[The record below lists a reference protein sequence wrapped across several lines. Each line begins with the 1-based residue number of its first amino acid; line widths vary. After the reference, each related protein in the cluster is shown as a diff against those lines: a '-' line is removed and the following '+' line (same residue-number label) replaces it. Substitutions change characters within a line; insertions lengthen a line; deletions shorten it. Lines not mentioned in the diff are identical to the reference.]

1 MQYNIGLTMRI
12 TNAQNYNESRDTI
25 SQDWSRYMEY
35 LFPDANYFFI
45 PNIEEKAVNFCEK
58 KNINILII
66 TGGDNIG
73 LFEKRDKTELA
84 LLEFMI
90 SKKLPVI
97 GICRGMQVIHHYY
110 GGNLTKGDDIF
121 VKEHR
126 ATDHKVLI
134 KGEIVR
140 VNSYHNYKIDKTR
153 LSSNL
158 SILATN
164 VNDSSIEAFVG
175 EKLLGLMWH
184 PERDIQFS
192 KFTKQLIIKF
202 LLDNE

>member
-12 TNAQNYNESRDTI
+12 TNAQGYNEPRDTI
-25 SQDWSRYMEY
+25 AQHWPRYMEY
-35 LFPDANYFFI
+35 LLPEANYFFI
-45 PNIEEKAVNFCEK
+45 PNIEDKAASFCEK
-58 KNINILII
+58 KNINLLII

-84 LLEFMI
+84 LLEFMV

-97 GICRGMQVIHHYY
+97 GICRGMQLIHHYY
-110 GGNLTKGDDIF
+110 GGNIINGNNSFL
-121 VKEHR
+121 KEHR
-126 ATDHKVLI
+126 ATDHKVVI
-134 KGEIVR
+134 KGETVK
-140 VNSYHNYKIDKTR
+140 VNSYHNCKIEETT

-184 PERDIQFS
+184 PERDIQYS

>member
-12 TNAQNYNESRDTI
+12 TNAKSYDELRDTI
-25 SQDWSRYMEY
+25 SQDWPRYIEY
-35 LFPDANYFFI
+35 LFPEANYFFI
-45 PNIEEKAVNFCEK
+45 PNIEENAVSFCEN
-58 KNINILII
+58 KNINLLII
-66 TGGDNIG
+66 TGGENIG
-73 LFEKRDKTELA
+73 VFKKRDKTELV

-97 GICRGMQVIHHYY
+97 GICRGMQLIHYYY
-110 GGNLTKGDDIF
+110 GGDIIKGNNSF

-126 ATDHKVLI
+126 ATYHNVII
-134 KGEIVR
+134 KEATVK
-140 VNSYHNYKIDKTR
+140 VNSYHNCKIKETT

-164 VNDSSIEAFVG
+164 VNDRSIEAFIG
-175 EKLLGLMWH
+175 DKLLGLMWH

-192 KFTKQLIIKF
+192 KFTKQLIMKF
-202 LLDNE
+202 LLNNG